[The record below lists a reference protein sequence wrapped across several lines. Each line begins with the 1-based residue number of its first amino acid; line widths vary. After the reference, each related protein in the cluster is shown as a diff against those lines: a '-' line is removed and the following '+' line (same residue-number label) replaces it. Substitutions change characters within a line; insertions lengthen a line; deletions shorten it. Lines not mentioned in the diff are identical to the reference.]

1 MSSSSLSAGGND
13 GGDADSRD
21 DRNTSGLMGDAD
33 AVDDD
38 DNYGEGG
45 GYDDDDVGDTTDTDT
60 CGGMSL
66 AEFSLGSLGELSR
79 IERA

>member
-1 MSSSSLSAGGND
+1 
-13 GGDADSRD
+13 
-21 DRNTSGLMGDAD
+21 MGDAD